1 MANRLEDLNGELSAA
16 FPENRLVFGEGRPG
30 VSLML
35 IGEAPG
41 ENEEAQGRPFVGKA
55 GKNLDEFLRLSGID
69 RTEVYITN
77 AVKVRPFKIGKS
89 GRKSNRPPTR
99 EEIDMFRPFLVREI
113 GMVRPKYAVTL
124 GNVPLYAVTGE
135 KLSIGACHGQELPLG
150 TLKLYPMYHPASV
163 IYNQKLREVYIEDV
177 MKLGELLR
185 AHD

>member
-77 AVKVRPFKIGKS
+77 AVKFRPFKIGKS

-113 GMVRPKYAVTL
+113 GMVRPK
-124 GNVPLYAVTGE
+124 
-135 KLSIGACHGQELPLG
+135 
-150 TLKLYPMYHPASV
+150 
-163 IYNQKLREVYIEDV
+163 
-177 MKLGELLR
+177 
-185 AHD
+185 